1 MRYRE
6 RKEDIQDIN
15 ISPLIDM
22 VFILLIFFM
31 VSTTFVKDMKLDLD
45 RPAAASAVTASTK
58 AVRLYIDASGDTYLD
73 GEPVQV
79 WVIQSR
85 LRDQLKTMTA
95 KAVLVIT
102 DDAGNESEA
111 AICTAARGSVI
122 ASSSSSSPV
131 QVVREASG
139 ISGADASAS
148 GAGSAGGSA
157 GGVLPSRCPG

>member
-6 RKEDIQDIN
+6 KKEDMQYID

-45 RPAAASAVTASTK
+45 RPAASSAVTASTK
-58 AVRLYIDASGDTYLD
+58 AIRLYIDSNSDTFLD

-85 LRDQLKTMTA
+85 LRDQLKTMTS
-95 KAVLVIT
+95 KAVLVVT
-102 DDAGNESEA
+102 DDGVPAGKLVEVVDQARLAGATDVGVATVEEA
-111 AICTAARGSVI
+111 
-122 ASSSSSSPV
+122 
-131 QVVREASG
+131 
-139 ISGADASAS
+139 
-148 GAGSAGGSA
+148 GAG
-157 GGVLPSRCPG
+157 